1 MAARA
6 TWKGYLKVS
15 LVNIPIKVFPAT
27 ESSATISFNQLHG
40 ECNTRI
46 KQKKWC
52 PTCEREVTNTE
63 IVKGYEYEKG
73 RYVVLNEEDFE
84 NVRTDSTRV
93 IDLVQFADDTSIDPM
108 YIDSTYYLAP
118 DGGVATDAFAVMR
131 EGMKGKVGVG
141 KLALYG
147 REYLVAV
154 RPHGKGIVMHT
165 LHHAAEIRGMDQVE
179 ELNSVPSKVKPEEIK
194 LAKQVIETFEAP
206 LNLKEYKDE
215 YQEGLKEIIDA
226 KIAGREVIAPQVEE
240 PPKVVNLMEALR
252 KSLDRVSEKKKAP
265 AKAVVA
271 NGKAAAAPK
280 RKRA

>member
-27 ESSATISFNQLHG
+27 ESSATLSFNQLHG
-40 ECNTRI
+40 ECQTRI

-52 PTCEREVTNTE
+52 PHCEREVTNTE
-63 IVKGYEYEKG
+63 IVKGYEFEKG
-73 RYVVLNEEDFE
+73 RYVVLTEEDFE
-84 NVRTDSTRV
+84 NVRTESTRV
-93 IDLVQFADDTSIDPM
+93 IDLVQFADDSSIDPM
-108 YIDSTYYLAP
+108 YVDGTYYLAP

-194 LAKQVIETFEAP
+194 LAKQVIETFHAP
-206 LNLKEYKDE
+206 LDLKEYKDE

-226 KIAGREVIAPQVEE
+226 KIAGREVVAPHVEE

-265 AKAVVA
+265 AKAMV
-271 NGKAAAAPK
+271 NGKAASTPK